1 LKLPPGGSP
10 DIFQDLLGPI
20 DGLLDIHTPI
30 LAQNLLLKTATK
42 WKMPDTEN
50 IVINTGP
57 IIALVAA
64 LGELK
69 VLSSLYRKVLV
80 PFEVIAEL
88 HAGGPKGFAVGEFED
103 AIWLSE
109 KVINFA
115 LKQAGE

>member
-1 LKLPPGGSP
+1 
-10 DIFQDLLGPI
+10 
-20 DGLLDIHTPI
+20 
-30 LAQNLLLKTATK
+30 
-42 WKMPDTEN
+42 M
-50 IVINTGP
+50 
-57 IIALVAA
+57 
-64 LGELK
+64 
-69 VLSSLYRKVLV
+69 